1 MLQKFKITSIAFI
14 LFLFGFTLITVSP
27 GSAANSIDRETAF
40 EDCKTKDP
48 KKTGRDGRSTC
59 FRDGWKAHME
69 ATAQLE
75 EHVEKGA
82 QAICSDT
89 EELAT
94 LEASLRS
101 MLILG
106 DREDLIHYSNIK
118 QSYNGRHRT
127 LPMLELMDQIKQ
139 EVTALRR
146 YYAWQNFPCNVALK
160 ARVGTPLVRPYN

>member
-82 QAICSDT
+82 QAICRDT
-89 EELAT
+89 ASLAT
-94 LEASLRS
+94 DLRELTS
-101 MLILG
+101 MARLFL
-106 DREDLIHYSNIK
+106 DTPEQQALRQD
-118 QSYNGRHRT
+118 
-127 LPMLELMDQIKQ
+127 MLNKVDAMKQ
-139 EVTALRR
+139 ETEGLRR
-146 YYAWQNFPCNVALK
+146 YYVWKHSSHVCRFGL
-160 ARVGTPLVRPYN
+160 